1 MIITRPFAALVM
13 SHGRTQDTYYIRFN
27 AACGKMFDGARYCF
41 ISRTEDMGYLI
52 IRVSKT
58 QTTRTKHTSV
68 ISRDKSGGTKLA
80 CARLVNSGFL
90 PERIFGKR
98 YKVKKDK
105 DGNLYVCLREPLDD
119 DEQADRREG
128 GANDR

>member
-1 MIITRPFAALVM
+1 MIITKPFASLVM
-13 SHGRTQDTYYIRFN
+13 SHGKTQDSYYIRFN

-41 ISRTEDMGYLI
+41 INKTSNMSHLI

-58 QTTRTKHTSV
+58 QTTRTKQTSI

-90 PERIFGKR
+90 PERIFGRR
-98 YKVKKDK
+98 YKVKKDAK
-105 DGNLYVCLREPLDD
+105 GNLYVCLLEPLDD
-119 DEQADRREG
+119 DEQVDRRE
-128 GANDR
+128 AAAYDR

>member
-13 SHGRTQDTYYIRFN
+13 SHGRTQDSFYIRFN

-52 IRVSKT
+52 IKVSKT
-58 QTTRTKHTSV
+58 QVTRTKHTSV

-90 PERIFGKR
+90 PERIFGRR
-98 YKVKKDK
+98 YKVKKDAK
-105 DGNLYVCLREPLDD
+105 GNLYVCLREPLDD
-119 DEQADRREG
+119 DEQAERREG